1 MSPVKAPNKWPVG
14 APMIEWCERN
24 GLDATRIPDRPDAI
38 VTEAREGQ
46 LWARVWHVVSEDDLP
61 WPLGPDVLSAHR
73 RDDQVEYLR
82 AVPVD
87 SHPPLNPE
95 WAALFPDAA
104 RAIQEA

>member
-1 MSPVKAPNKWPVG
+1 MSPVTSMSKWAIG

-38 VTEAREGQ
+38 VLERRDGE
-46 LWARVWHVVSEDDLP
+46 LWARVWHVVCEDDLP
-61 WPLGPDVLSAHR
+61 WSPGPDVLESR
-73 RDDQVEYLR
+73 FFDEQVEYLR

-87 SHPPLNPE
+87 SPPPLNAE